1 MLLWALSLVFPV
13 VMILS
18 MLSDLRTFEI
28 PNRLPLALVVGY
40 PLAALSAGLSWQPQL
55 WAFALG
61 GLMLVI
67 AVIMFVLGLMGG
79 GDGKLLAAAAI
90 WTGPERVLDFLI
102 ATALAGGI
110 LALALLVFRHAQLL
124 EETIDEAVHN
134 EAMALEALGGEEM
147 NLQLVHAPGRPH
159 RDIGNLKISEPP
171 VNLDGS
177 TVPAKAPFR
186 PRYAAMEKPSRR
198 DPMTGAA

>member
-110 LALALLVFRHAQLL
+110 LALALLVFRRLPLAAGLSSFPTMRRLHAEKRDVPYAVAIGGAGLGIYPQLPL
-124 EETIDEAVHN
+124 
-134 EAMALEALGGEEM
+134 LS
-147 NLQLVHAPGRPH
+147 Q
-159 RDIGNLKISEPP
+159 
-171 VNLDGS
+171 
-177 TVPAKAPFR
+177 F
-186 PRYAAMEKPSRR
+186 
-198 DPMTGAA
+198 

>member
-79 GDGKLLAAAAI
+79 G
-90 WTGPERVLDFLI
+90 
-102 ATALAGGI
+102 
-110 LALALLVFRHAQLL
+110 
-124 EETIDEAVHN
+124 
-134 EAMALEALGGEEM
+134 
-147 NLQLVHAPGRPH
+147 
-159 RDIGNLKISEPP
+159 
-171 VNLDGS
+171 
-177 TVPAKAPFR
+177 
-186 PRYAAMEKPSRR
+186 
-198 DPMTGAA
+198 

>member
-110 LALALLVFRHAQLL
+110 LALALLVFRRLPLAAGLSSFPTMRRLHAEKRAVPYAVAIGGAGLVIYPQLPIL
-124 EETIDEAVHN
+124 S
-134 EAMALEALGGEEM
+134 
-147 NLQLVHAPGRPH
+147 Q
-159 RDIGNLKISEPP
+159 
-171 VNLDGS
+171 
-177 TVPAKAPFR
+177 F
-186 PRYAAMEKPSRR
+186 
-198 DPMTGAA
+198 